1 MNTESQ
7 VNRKLAVE
15 SMAFGI
21 GYAAVLIW
29 IGSALVASFSGN
41 EPIPYWAAIPFL
53 RTDTAGDLA
62 MIVAIIALVVSR
74 YLQLRRRNAPPQP
87 VPVWPAE
94 RPASL
99 VLLQAVAEIAAVL
112 CTGVVIYLSLNEVT
126 HPETLELQL
135 THLLPWP
142 TEGTVRVLALA
153 ICLVSVA
160 VSRYLRATWP
170 RMSQPSAIAQNSGTK
185 ADIAA

>member
-1 MNTESQ
+1 MTNDSQ
-7 VNRKLAVE
+7 VSRKLAVE
-15 SMAFGI
+15 SVVFGV

-29 IGSALVASFSGN
+29 IGSALVASFTGN
-41 EPIPYWAAIPFL
+41 EALPYWAAIPFL

-62 MIVAIIALVVSR
+62 MVVAIITLVVSR
-74 YLQLRRRNAPPQP
+74 YMQLRRRGAPPRP
-87 VPVWPAE
+87 VTARPAD

-99 VLLQAVAEIAAVL
+99 VLLQAVAEIATIL
-112 CTGVVIYLSLNEVT
+112 CTGVVVYLSFNEVT

-135 THLLPWP
+135 THLLPGP

-160 VSRYLRATWP
+160 VSRYLRASAP
-170 RMSQPSAIAQNSGTK
+170 RPGQTPAVPENSAK
-185 ADIAA
+185 ADVAV